1 MMMPIK
7 QLLALL
13 VLITCSLHATA
24 QTEYFYYSGSQKI
37 PLYLNEN
44 RVVLSV
50 PKTYDAIS
58 ERIRENVNVLV
69 TFKDSVLNI
78 WIISRSDFEKLSTMD
93 SWEEDAKSVIQ
104 TSCFYLSEKRKAY
117 AYESPYLSVC
127 LKKEED
133 ENLLNFYAEQ
143 YKLRIVK
150 HMTLMP
156 LWYILCV
163 TPDTGKGSLQC
174 ANELYE
180 SGDFASATPDLA
192 GTAVPDETQ
201 VHGITATKKENVSEI
216 FDLQGRPVKE
226 MSTHGIYVKEGRK
239 VIR

>member
-78 WIISRSDFEKLSTMD
+78 WIISRSDFEKL
-93 SWEEDAKSVIQ
+93 
-104 TSCFYLSEKRKAY
+104 
-117 AYESPYLSVC
+117 
-127 LKKEED
+127 
-133 ENLLNFYAEQ
+133 
-143 YKLRIVK
+143 
-150 HMTLMP
+150 H
-156 LWYILCV
+156 
-163 TPDTGKGSLQC
+163 SL
-174 ANELYE
+174 
-180 SGDFASATPDLA
+180 
-192 GTAVPDETQ
+192 
-201 VHGITATKKENVSEI
+201 I
-216 FDLQGRPVKE
+216 
-226 MSTHGIYVKEGRK
+226 
-239 VIR
+239 